1 MQLCS
6 LWGPLLAKVEM
17 HEIFL
22 LDRTKTK
29 WIMDEGSVNN
39 IKSVSGYCFS
49 APVLGKRQYLRVK
62 RRQTQRSSFVD
73 SACIRCGYRINK
85 GWELLWP
92 GVKMDYL
99 DETCKI
105 SVKECSSTALLTA
118 TTTHSH
124 RNSRQKHSGKV
135 AEAEILMNLPPIFC
149 HFLQKTKQ
157 NPLSYGILKRWMDVF
172 CLPLDTLKNIWKHKS
187 TAQMSL
193 FNHISQKW
201 LPNQNHHYCFLSS
214 PLFLSTRCWNQH
226 LSGDI

>member
-1 MQLCS
+1 
-6 LWGPLLAKVEM
+6 
-17 HEIFL
+17 
-22 LDRTKTK
+22 
-29 WIMDEGSVNN
+29 MDEGSVNN
-39 IKSVSGYCFS
+39 IKSESGDCFS
-49 APVLGKRQYLRVK
+49 APVLAKRQYLRVK

-149 HFLQKTKQ
+149 RFLQKTKQ
-157 NPLSYGILKRWMDVF
+157 NKTHFRMEFSKDEWMCFVCPLIL
-172 CLPLDTLKNIWKHKS
+172 
-187 TAQMSL
+187 
-193 FNHISQKW
+193 
-201 LPNQNHHYCFLSS
+201 
-214 PLFLSTRCWNQH
+214 
-226 LSGDI
+226 